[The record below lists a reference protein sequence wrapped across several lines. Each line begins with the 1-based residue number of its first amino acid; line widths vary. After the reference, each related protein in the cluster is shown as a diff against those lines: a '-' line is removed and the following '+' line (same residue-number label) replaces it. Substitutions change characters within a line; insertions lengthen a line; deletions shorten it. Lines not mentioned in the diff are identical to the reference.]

1 MSLFVFPP
9 IYGASRCRYGQMVYP
24 ARDEYVGRSLALY
37 GEFSEGEAEIFKAIV
52 NPGDIVVDVG
62 ANIGAHTVLLARL
75 AGKSG
80 AVLAFEPQPVLFQTL
95 CANLTINNIVNVRTE
110 RIGLGNRTQVLHI
123 PSLDYGAKFN
133 FGGLSLGLVD
143 EGIAIPIKR
152 LDAFGLQQCAFVK
165 IDVEGME
172 HQVVEGGANT
182 IYNLRPLMY
191 MENDR
196 KEKSPALI
204 QLLLAMDYSLWWHL
218 TPLFREDNFAGNT
231 NNVFGGTGSINMLC
245 VPNEKVEDSRRVL
258 TADMIPI
265 TGPDDWWRNFG

>member
-1 MSLFVFPP
+1 MSLFAFPA
-9 IYGASRCRYGQMVYP
+9 IYGANKCRYGQMVYP
-24 ARDEYVGRSLALY
+24 ARDEYVGRSLSLY

-52 NPGDIVVDVG
+52 NPGDIVIEVG

-75 AGKSG
+75 AGQAG

-95 CANLTINNIVNVRTE
+95 CANLTLNNIVNVRAE
-110 RIGLGNRTQVLHI
+110 RFGLGSRTQVLHI
-123 PSLDYGAKFN
+123 PILDYGAKFN
-133 FGGLSLGLVD
+133 FGGLSLDLFD

-152 LDAFGLQQCAFVK
+152 LDAFGIQQCAFIK

-172 HQVVEGGANT
+172 HQVIEGGANT

-191 MENDR
+191 VENDR

-218 TPLFREDNFAGNT
+218 TPFYREDNFAGNH
-231 NNVFGGTGSINMLC
+231 NNVFGNMVSANMLC
-245 VPNEKVEDSRRVL
+245 VPKEKIDDGKKALAAS
-258 TADMIPI
+258 MIPVS
-265 TGPDDWWRNFG
+265 GPDDW